1 MKKSIKRTLI
11 TIALALP
18 LFFLLAAC
26 GSSKSSSAS
35 SSSASSASL
44 KTVRLG
50 IMGSDDRIWKAVGKV
65 AKKKYNIDLK
75 LTKFTDYNQPNA
87 ALSDGSIDLNAF
99 QHQFFLDNWNKAHK
113 SDIVSIGETILAPIR
128 LYSQKIKSV
137 KDFKKGD
144 EIAIPNDAT
153 NEGRALNVLATIGLI
168 KLDNKA
174 LPTTADIKEN
184 KLGLK
189 ITALDAAQTARAL
202 SDVTAA
208 VVNDGVANDAKLDP
222 NSALYVEKVN
232 KKSEPYINIIAANK
246 KDAKNKTYLDLVKAY
261 QTEATKKLLKEIYK
275 GADIPAWDITLK

>member
-26 GSSKSSSAS
+26 GSGKSSSAS

-137 KDFKKGD
+137 KDFKKG
-144 EIAIPNDAT
+144 T
-153 NEGRALNVLATIGLI
+153 
-168 KLDNKA
+168 
-174 LPTTADIKEN
+174 
-184 KLGLK
+184 
-189 ITALDAAQTARAL
+189 
-202 SDVTAA
+202 
-208 VVNDGVANDAKLDP
+208 
-222 NSALYVEKVN
+222 
-232 KKSEPYINIIAANK
+232 
-246 KDAKNKTYLDLVKAY
+246 
-261 QTEATKKLLKEIYK
+261 KLLSPMMPPMK
-275 GADIPAWDITLK
+275 AAH

>member
-1 MKKSIKRTLI
+1 MKKSLKRTLI
-11 TIALALP
+11 SIALALP

-26 GSSKSSSAS
+26 GSNKSNSATGSSA
-35 SSSASSASL
+35 A
-44 KTVRLG
+44 KTVKIG
-50 IMGSDDRIWKAVGKV
+50 IMGSDERIWQAVGKV

-75 LTKFTDYNQPNA
+75 ITKFTDYNQPNA

-113 SDIVSIGETILAPIR
+113 SDIVSIGDTILAPIR
-128 LYSQKIKSV
+128 LYSKKIKSV
-137 KDFKKGD
+137 KDIKKGD

-168 KLDNKA
+168 KLDKKA
-174 LPTTADIKEN
+174 LPTTADITEN
-184 KLGLK
+184 KLNLK

-202 SDVTAA
+202 SDATAA
-208 VVNDGVANDAKLDP
+208 VVNDGVANDAGLNPK
-222 NSALYVEKVN
+222 SALYVEKVN
-232 KKSEPYINIIAANK
+232 KKSKPYINIIAANK

-261 QTEATKKLLKEIYK
+261 QTEATKKLLQKYYK